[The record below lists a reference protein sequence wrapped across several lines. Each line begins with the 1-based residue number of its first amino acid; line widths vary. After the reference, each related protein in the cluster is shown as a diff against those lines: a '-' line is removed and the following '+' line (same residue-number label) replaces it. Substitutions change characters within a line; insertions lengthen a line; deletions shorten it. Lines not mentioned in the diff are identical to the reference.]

1 MMRNANCTLKDSS
14 ADLGWVSNTVWF
26 DRSLIALSSG
36 PDVALVVPLKVT
48 SLSGRMKG
56 AAI

>member
-1 MMRNANCTLKDSS
+1 MQIVLIRSS
-14 ADLGWVSNTVWF
+14 ADLEWVSNTVWF

-36 PDVALVVPLKVT
+36 PDVALLAVPLKVT
-48 SLSGRMKG
+48 SLFGRMKG